1 MTVLLP
7 RTIAEACAAVASHPN
22 AHLLSGGTDLMVEV
36 NSGRR
41 RPQRV
46 IALSG
51 IEELRE
57 WSSEDGDITIGAGVT
72 FARLASGELAS
83 LFPALAMAARTVGS
97 SQIRNAATI
106 GGNIGTSSP
115 AGDSLPVLAALEA
128 RIVLQSSAGVREV
141 PIADF
146 CVGPKR
152 TDRHPD
158 ELITALRIRPT
169 DGPQEFCKLG
179 TRQAMAISIASV
191 AVIADRAKR
200 NVRVGLGAVGPVPL
214 RAREA
219 EAFAAENID
228 WATGQALDPQIH
240 ARFGSLVAE
249 ASHPIDDH
257 RSSLAYRRHAVGV
270 LATRALR
277 RMFP

>member
-1 MTVLLP
+1 
-7 RTIAEACAAVASHPN
+7 
-22 AHLLSGGTDLMVEV
+22 MVEV

-41 RPQRV
+41 RPQQV

-51 IEELRE
+51 IDELRE
-57 WSSEDGDITIGAGVT
+57 WANHDGDITIGAGVT
-72 FARLASGELAS
+72 FARLATGELAT

-106 GGNIGTSSP
+106 GGNLGTGSP

-128 RIVLQSSAGVREV
+128 RIVLQSSAGIREV

-158 ELITALRIRPT
+158 ELITALRIRHI

-179 TRQAMAISIASV
+179 TRQAMVISIASV
-191 AVIADRAKR
+191 AVVADRSAR

-214 RAREA
+214 RAPEA
-219 EAFAAENID
+219 EAFAAKNID
-228 WATGQALDPQIH
+228 WATEQALDPQILG
-240 ARFGSLVAE
+240 RFGSLVAD
-249 ASHPIDDH
+249 SSRPIDDH

>member
-1 MTVLLP
+1 
-7 RTIAEACAAVASHPN
+7 
-22 AHLLSGGTDLMVEV
+22 
-36 NSGRR
+36 
-41 RPQRV
+41 
-46 IALSG
+46 
-51 IEELRE
+51 
-57 WSSEDGDITIGAGVT
+57 
-72 FARLASGELAS
+72 
-83 LFPALAMAARTVGS
+83 
-97 SQIRNAATI
+97 
-106 GGNIGTSSP
+106 
-115 AGDSLPVLAALEA
+115 
-128 RIVLQSSAGVREV
+128 
-141 PIADF
+141 
-146 CVGPKR
+146 
-152 TDRHPD
+152 
-158 ELITALRIRPT
+158 
-169 DGPQEFCKLG
+169 
-179 TRQAMAISIASV
+179 MAISIASV

-228 WATGQALDPQIH
+228 WAAGQALDPQVH